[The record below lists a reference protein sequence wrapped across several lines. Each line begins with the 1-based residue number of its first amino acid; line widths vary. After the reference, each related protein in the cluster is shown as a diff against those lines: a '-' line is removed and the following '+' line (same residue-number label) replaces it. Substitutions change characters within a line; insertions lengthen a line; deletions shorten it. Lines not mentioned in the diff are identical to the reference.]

1 MAPAFSFPDHVFPPI
16 SNPFTELP
24 LAPLEKIRKIESGY
38 HRLVRQVSGGPDI
51 EAEKSSKQYGS
62 NLQRRLS
69 QNIQLSHSNTSG
81 FNTKIDVNVLFK
93 WARETVDFAENQPGL
108 SPEIVDAAVD
118 IIVLVSEASK
128 GLTKFKGAA
137 QYIVALW
144 HFFGLFN
151 RNIDPQKALD
161 LFYASA
167 KSGFARALYRIGSEF
182 EKAGDMANALSFY
195 NQGVLKND
203 SACLYRMAMCHLRGH
218 LGIEIDYEQ
227 GMQHLYSASKISDP
241 DCPQASYILGLIQ
254 LGELLQVAPPD
265 LSLPEDAGIA
275 AMERAAWLGFS
286 PALFRMGMA
295 WQGGEK
301 GYDSSIALR
310 YFHVASRHEQYQIY
324 KKVENA
330 GQGGVSEVEI
340 SKWLLC
346 GSEGIF
352 LPNEEYAFYFAKL
365 ASDLGNGTAQ
375 FAVGYFYEVGIFV
388 KQDIQAAL
396 IWYGLA
402 ASNDSTD
409 ATCRLKE
416 LNINR
421 QNTITKK
428 QHKRALTL
436 KGRGSMKHFRRKQ
449 SQNTIK
455 PETEYPDVLRCTS
468 VNPDSRP
475 VSTVGELPRQ
485 QQFCNPHANYG
496 NRAVSENLASTRGT
510 PKPSNE
516 PQRRS
521 RKARYSLPAGEY
533 QSTPTPAQ
541 HSQSQQRKQHCPQ
554 EISAPNGRSETHPA
568 AAVRRGVS
576 TALPTNH
583 SHNHANVVGNRRISS
598 PVFPSTRSN
607 LNSSKASTIVNN
619 AEGENASTNPTVS
632 YFPGS
637 QLLSSLSGFSLATK
651 KPEAAVSNVTAQGR
665 SPSPTKSY
673 GSLPLRNSPAPNLS
687 SDIEVKP
694 APLPDAKESNKLRS
708 STNVVASTSKFGVLG
723 SFFGYGNGNTST
735 SGDEPKVDDAILQP
749 PPASTTPSQRS
760 FSMPP
765 ESISS
770 VSQPSSSPL
779 GPRSVPSPSSTV
791 PKFTRSPAT
800 SKTALSSSSLAPSR
814 EGSISPNKNPQFQQR
829 SFSSYNLPPPSSTL
843 SDASRYS
850 PSNLSDM
857 SSYSNSTSTSLS
869 SVSSTGTPIGS
880 DSPSRK
886 PNSNVQVIPA
896 GPSTGRGA
904 KTFEEMGIPLSS
916 KQKGDCTIM

>member
-24 LAPLEKIRKIESGY
+24 LAPLEKIKKIESGY

-69 QNIQLSHSNTSG
+69 QNIQLSRSNTSG
-81 FNTKIDVNVLFK
+81 FSSKIDVNVLFK
-93 WARETVDFAENQPGL
+93 WARETVDFAENHSGL
-108 SPEIVDAAVD
+108 PPEIVDAAVD

-151 RNIDPQKALD
+151 RTIDPQKALD

-167 KSGFARALYRIGSEF
+167 KSGFARSLYRIGSEF

-203 SACLYRMAMCHLRGH
+203 SACLYRIAMCYLRGH

-310 YFHVASRHEQYQIY
+310 YFHVASRHEQYQIH

-352 LPNEEYAFYFAKL
+352 PPNEEYAFYFAKL

-468 VNPDSRP
+468 VNPEMRP

-485 QQFCNPHANYG
+485 QQFSNQNSNHVS
-496 NRAVSENLASTRGT
+496 RTVSENYSSVRGT
-510 PKPSNE
+510 PNPSNE

-521 RKARYSLPAGEY
+521 RKARHSLPAGGY
-533 QSTPTPAQ
+533 HSTSTPAQ
-541 HSQSQQRKQHCPQ
+541 HSSSQQRQQHGLQ
-554 EISAPNGRSETHPA
+554 EVNTTNRRSETHSA
-568 AAVRRGVS
+568 GVVRRGVS
-576 TALPTNH
+576 TALPSNH
-583 SHNHANVVGNRRISS
+583 PHNHAKSVGNRRISS
-598 PVFPSTRSN
+598 PVLPSTRSN
-607 LNSSKASTIVNN
+607 INSSKPSTTTSNIVS
-619 AEGENASTNPTVS
+619 ENATPNPTVS
-632 YFPGS
+632 SFPGS

-651 KPEAAVSNVTAQGR
+651 KPEAAVSDVSAQGR
-665 SPSPTKSY
+665 PPSPAKTY
-673 GSLPLRNSPAPNLS
+673 GSLPLRNSPASNLS
-687 SDIEVKP
+687 ADIQVKP
-694 APLPDAKESNKLRS
+694 APLPDAKGSDKNLS
-708 STNVVASTSKFGVLG
+708 STEPAASTSKFGVLG
-723 SFFGYGNGNTST
+723 SFFGYGGDNTST
-735 SGDEPKVDDAILQP
+735 AGKEPKADDANLPP
-749 PPASTTPSQRS
+749 PPASTTPSHRS

-770 VSQPSSSPL
+770 SPVSQSTSPL
-779 GPRSVPSPSSTV
+779 GPRSVPSPSSAI
-791 PKFTRSPAT
+791 PKSARPPVST
-800 SKTALSSSSLAPSR
+800 SKTALHSSSLAISR
-814 EGSISPNKNPQFQQR
+814 EGSTSPNKNAQFQQR
-829 SFSSYNLPPPSSTL
+829 SFSSYNLPPPSTL

-850 PSNLSDM
+850 PSNVSDI
-857 SSYSNSTSTSLS
+857 SSYSNSTSTSIS
-869 SVSSTGTPIGS
+869 SVSSTGTPI
-880 DSPSRK
+880 DSRK

-896 GPSTGRGA
+896 GPNTGRGA

-916 KQKGDCTIM
+916 KQKGDCIIM